1 MAFNAV
7 KFADL
12 SKKQLFS
19 SLKRFGEKQK
29 ELLSMTKDEGAQH
42 LSAHLLQHGYVT
54 VAKGVTLQG
63 VEHCHV
69 TMANVF

>member
-1 MAFNAV
+1 
-7 KFADL
+7 
-12 SKKQLFS
+12 
-19 SLKRFGEKQK
+19 
-29 ELLSMTKDEGAQH
+29 MTKDEGAQH